1 MKVLIDT
8 PIWSYAL
15 RTRNNEYQYEID
27 QLESLIRDQRAL
39 IIGPIR
45 QEILSG
51 YSDLRKFKKL
61 KEKLSYFEN
70 TPIEDIDYE
79 LAAGLSNQC
88 RRKGIQGSHID
99 FLICAVAKRIEVP
112 IFTTDNDFPA
122 YQKIISI
129 KLYEWWPAKIVIHQT
144 WNTIAARVLLFM

>member
-1 MKVLIDT
+1 VKVLVDT

-15 RTRNNEYQYEID
+15 RSKNKEYQPGIN
-27 QLESLIRDQRAL
+27 LLSSLIRDQRTI

-51 YSDLRKFKKL
+51 YSDLQKYRII

-70 TPIEDIDYE
+70 TPILDIDYE
-79 LAAGLSNQC
+79 QAAEFNNKC
-88 RRKGIQGSHID
+88 RKKGIQGSHID
-99 FLICAVAKRIEVP
+99 FLICAVANRLDIP
-112 IFTTDNDFPA
+112 IFTNDNDFEH

-129 KLYEWWPAKIVIHQT
+129 
-144 WNTIAARVLLFM
+144 NLFVR

>member
-1 MKVLIDT
+1 VKVVVDT

-27 QLESLIRDQRAL
+27 QLKALIRDQRAL

-51 YSDLRKFKKL
+51 YSDLRKFRKL
-61 KEKLSYFEN
+61 KEKLSCFEN
-70 TPIEDIDYE
+70 IPIQDIDYE
-79 LAAGLSNQC
+79 LAAELCNQC
-88 RRKGIQGSHID
+88 RKKGIQGSHID
-99 FLICAVAKRIEVP
+99 FLICAVAKRIDVP
-112 IFTTDNDFPA
+112 IFTTDKDFSR

-129 KLYEWWPAKIVIHQT
+129 KLYE
-144 WNTIAARVLLFM
+144 

>member
-1 MKVLIDT
+1 MKVLVDT

-51 YSDLRKFKKL
+51 YSDLRKFRKL

-70 TPIEDIDYE
+70 TPIQDIDYE
-79 LAAGLSNQC
+79 LAAELCNQC
-88 RRKGIQGSHID
+88 RKKGVQGSHID
-99 FLICAVAKRIEVP
+99 FLICAVPKRIDVP
-112 IFTTDNDFPA
+112 IFTTDKDFHL
-122 YQKIISI
+122 YQEVISI
-129 KLYEWWPAKIVIHQT
+129 KLHKYAG
-144 WNTIAARVLLFM
+144 